1 MPLPRL
7 SITERAH
14 EQACNDV
21 HYHHDR
27 ACKELGQLFSAL
39 GFIDHDHE
47 ALIGH
52 LSDLL
57 GDVTFTD
64 VEQF

>member
-1 MPLPRL
+1 MPLPRR
-7 SITERAH
+7 SITEQAH
-14 EQACNDV
+14 EQASNDV

-27 ACKELGQLFSAL
+27 ACKELGTLFAAL
-39 GFIDHDHE
+39 QFLDHDNE

-52 LSDLL
+52 LCDLL

>member
-7 SITERAH
+7 SQTEQAH

-27 ACKELGQLFSAL
+27 ACKELGTLFEAL
-39 GFIDHDHE
+39 KFLDHDHE
-47 ALIGH
+47 RLIGH